1 MPTSQTNFSSHFKQ
15 RMLRGAMVFFPF
27 AALIYGFKL
36 ALGIADG
43 WLGSLV
49 ATIWGSFNPEAA
61 GISHNPAFSLLLV
74 ILLFYSLGAIVSWR
88 VGNSIFKWLEQKI
101 LRIQGVGKVY
111 GSLRKIIDMVGSSD
125 STSKFKRVVFV
136 PFTDGGGLTIAFVTN
151 EITNIANGAK
161 YVLVSIPTPPNPI
174 SGLVAFYP
182 VEKVSDAGLTVEEAI
197 QLCVSLGMAAPSELA
212 LTAPS
217 FCHFVPGQAMPCAH
231 CSSKEEKQ
239 MQTEPSTQ

>member
-1 MPTSQTNFSSHFKQ
+1 
-15 RMLRGAMVFFPF
+15 MLRGAMVFFPF

-61 GISHNPAFSLLLV
+61 GISHNPVFSLLLV
-74 ILLFYSLGAIVSWR
+74 IMLFYSLGAIVSWR
-88 VGNSIFKWLEQKI
+88 IGNSIFKWLEQKI

-136 PFTDGGGLTIAFVTN
+136 PFVSGRGLTIAFVTN
-151 EITNIANGAK
+151 EVTNLTNGAK
-161 YVLVSIPTPPNPI
+161 YVLVFIPTPPNPI
-174 SGLVAFYP
+174 SGLVVAYP
-182 VEKVSDAGLTVEEAI
+182 AEEVSDSDMTVEQAI
-197 QLCVSLGMAAPSELA
+197 QLCVSLGMAAPKELA
-212 LTAPS
+212 LTPPNS
-217 FCHFVPGQAMPCAH
+217 CNIVPGQALPCAQ
-231 CSSKEEKQ
+231 CSAPENQQEQKLE
-239 MQTEPSTQ
+239 

>member
-1 MPTSQTNFSSHFKQ
+1 MQTSRTNFSSHFKQ

-61 GISHNPAFSLLLV
+61 GISHNPVFSLLLV

-88 VGNSIFKWLEQKI
+88 IGNSIFKWLEQKI
-101 LRIQGVGKVY
+101 LKIQGVGKIY

-136 PFTDGGGLTIAFVTN
+136 PFVSGRGLTIAFVTN
-151 EITNIANGAK
+151 EVINTTNGAK
-161 YVLVSIPTPPNPI
+161 YVLVFIPTPPNPI
-174 SGLVAFYP
+174 SGLVVAYP
-182 VEKVSDAGLTVEEAI
+182 VEEVSDSDMTVEQAI

-212 LTAPS
+212 LTPPS

-231 CSSKEEKQ
+231 CSAPEHRQEQ
-239 MQTEPSTQ
+239 AEPPTQ

>member
-1 MPTSQTNFSSHFKQ
+1 MQTSQTNFSNHFKQ

-61 GISHNPAFSLLLV
+61 GISHNPVFSLLLV
-74 ILLFYSLGAIVSWR
+74 IMLFYSLGAIVSWR
-88 VGNSIFKWLEQKI
+88 IGNSIFKWLEQKI

-136 PFTDGGGLTIAFVTN
+136 PFVSGRGLTIAFVTN
-151 EITNIANGAK
+151 EVTNLTNGAK
-161 YVLVSIPTPPNPI
+161 YVLVFIPTPPNPI
-174 SGLVAFYP
+174 SGLVVAYP
-182 VEKVSDAGLTVEEAI
+182 AEEVSDSDMTVEQAI
-197 QLCVSLGMAAPSELA
+197 QLCVSLGMAAPKELA
-212 LTAPS
+212 LTPPNS
-217 FCHFVPGQAMPCAH
+217 CNIVPGQALPCAR
-231 CSSKEEKQ
+231 CSAPENQQEQKLE
-239 MQTEPSTQ
+239 

>member
-1 MPTSQTNFSSHFKQ
+1 MQTSQTNFSSHFKQ

-61 GISHNPAFSLLLV
+61 GISHNPVFSLLLV
-74 ILLFYSLGAIVSWR
+74 IMLFYCLGAVVSWR
-88 VGNSIFKWLEQKI
+88 IGNSIFKWLEQKI
-101 LRIQGVGKVY
+101 LKIRGVGKVY

-136 PFTDGGGLTIAFVTN
+136 PFVAGGGLTIAFVTN
-151 EITNIANGAK
+151 EITNTANGAK
-161 YVLVSIPTPPNPI
+161 YVLVFIPTPPNPI
-174 SGLVAFYP
+174 SGLVVAFP
-182 VEKVSDAGLTVEEAI
+182 AEAVSDSDMSVEQAI

-212 LTAPS
+212 LTPPS
-217 FCHFVPGQAMPCAH
+217 FCHFVPGQATPCAQ
-231 CSSKEEKQ
+231 CSPKEQKQ
-239 MQTEPSTQ
+239 EQAEPPTQ